1 MSSFPIS
8 PGRHT
13 TEVAKT
19 RGAPCSRKPQASGGP
34 SPTSPNRILARAWVG
49 NNETDEN
56 ETGLGTG
63 GKINREGQ
71 GRSLRGI
78 RGSEHVNGRG

>member
-1 MSSFPIS
+1 MGLLALESL
-8 PGRHT
+8 RRL
-13 TEVAKT
+13 EVLH
-19 RGAPCSRKPQASGGP
+19 QLP
-34 SPTSPNRILARAWVG
+34 SNRILARAWVG